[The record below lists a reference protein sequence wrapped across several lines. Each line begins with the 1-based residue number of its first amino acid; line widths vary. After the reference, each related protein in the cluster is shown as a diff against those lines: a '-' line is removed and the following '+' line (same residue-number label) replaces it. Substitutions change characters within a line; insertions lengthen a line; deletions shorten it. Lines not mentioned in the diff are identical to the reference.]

1 MIKTLTRDDIA
12 DILNG
17 ATIFG
22 AGGGG
27 ELAEGFELIDAAI
40 AAGKT
45 FRLATLDDVPDDAL
59 ICTPYLLG
67 AISDLPPEEAQLY
80 AGLPQTDTHPIL
92 LAYRRL
98 QTLLDKP
105 IYGAV
110 PCELGGSNTA
120 VPFFVA
126 AMEGGVVVDADPAG
140 RAVPEITHASYYL
153 AGLPAAPIA
162 AANAFGEVMVLE
174 NIRDDR
180 RAETIV
186 RALSRVS
193 RNDIAAVDHALP
205 AKTLRPAIIPGTI
218 SQAQSLGAIWRQ
230 GRSDPM
236 RLPAQIASAAKGI
249 VAFTGQISASD
260 WRTDAG
266 FTLGTFEISGDGAFA
281 GQNYRV
287 TLKNENMASWLNGT
301 LHATIPDIITLL
313 DTQTGEVVTNPH
325 ATQLRPVA
333 VLILPAPALFRTE
346 KGLAA
351 FGPSYAEL
359 DAPFNSP
366 LGT

>member
-162 AANAFGEVMVLE
+162 AAVMILPLWTTPCLPKRCAPPSSPARSVRRNHWGRFGGKDALILCVCQRKSPVPPKGSLLSP
-174 NIRDDR
+174 DR
-180 RAETIV
+180 SAPAIGAPM
-186 RALSRVS
+186 RALPLGR
-193 RNDIAAVDHALP
+193 
-205 AKTLRPAIIPGTI
+205 LR
-218 SQAQSLGAIWRQ
+218 
-230 GRSDPM
+230 
-236 RLPAQIASAAKGI
+236 SAAMAHSRDKT
-249 VAFTGQISASD
+249 TG
-260 WRTDAG
+260 
-266 FTLGTFEISGDGAFA
+266 
-281 GQNYRV
+281 
-287 TLKNENMASWLNGT
+287 
-301 LHATIPDIITLL
+301 
-313 DTQTGEVVTNPH
+313 
-325 ATQLRPVA
+325 
-333 VLILPAPALFRTE
+333 
-346 KGLAA
+346 
-351 FGPSYAEL
+351 
-359 DAPFNSP
+359 
-366 LGT
+366 